1 MTEGVATQ
9 ASGRGLMIAVW
20 VVSGLLTALFLFAG
34 IPKLMG
40 NQQAVEG
47 FRGMGYPDAFRLF
60 IGAAEV
66 SGAIG
71 LWIPRLA
78 FWAAIGLAIIMVG
91 AVYTHIRF
99 PAAGPP
105 TNAGIALV
113 MLLFVAW
120 ARRRNALIL
129 S

>member
-60 IGAAEV
+60 IGAAEM

-71 LWIPRLA
+71 LWIPASPSGPRSA
-78 FWAAIGLAIIMVG
+78 SPSSWSARCTRTSGSPP
-91 AVYTHIRF
+91 
-99 PAAGPP
+99 PARPRTRAS
-105 TNAGIALV
+105 
-113 MLLFVAW
+113 
-120 ARRRNALIL
+120 R